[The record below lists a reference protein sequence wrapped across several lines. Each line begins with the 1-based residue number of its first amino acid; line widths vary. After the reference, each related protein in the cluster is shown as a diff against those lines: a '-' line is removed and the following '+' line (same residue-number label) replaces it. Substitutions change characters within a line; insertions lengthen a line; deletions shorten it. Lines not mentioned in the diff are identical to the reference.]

1 MAEVEVIYNGD
12 NVEVNVSE
20 CACSEGITDYNDL
33 SVYAVGDGVTITG
46 DGTTGNPF
54 VAVGGG
60 GGGAVDSVNSQTGVV
75 VLDADDI
82 SDTTTV
88 HKFVT
93 ATDLTK
99 LSNLSGTNTGD
110 VSVTDSSEID
120 FTLTGQN
127 ITASL
132 KSSSIDETKLD
143 TSVNASLDLA
153 DSALQSGDNI
163 SELVNNSGYITSS
176 ALTGLVPYTG
186 ASGDVDLGTHGLEA
200 TKVRANDSGGLIVES
215 NNGTDVGVLG
225 VGNTANV
232 EWYGS
237 HNFSG
242 ATQDTIAAFTG
253 SGKTLNSLAL
263 ATYPSLTELS
273 YVKGVTSAIQTQIGN
288 KQDTLVSGTNIKTIN
303 GTSVLGS
310 GDIVISGGGSLS
322 ALTAAT
328 GSNTIN
334 NANNS
339 QVWQWNSLTGT
350 GLKLSNSFTGTQTGS
365 ILCEIENTGTLGAS
379 QNTTALKVTNTKS
392 SSGGTSTGIDI
403 SVGGGS
409 ANGIN
414 IANSSSLGAG
424 IDLVAGMAGGGIQ
437 MNSNTLWFNSNTQ
450 GIKRDGNYFWL
461 AGGTQRVAAESTH
474 PTTFVV
480 TNSVN
485 SGGNLFTF
493 MKPSGSISAFGFGT
507 LMNSAGTYLSE
518 GTSNNTIRSSGG
530 SMTFTGNTGLAG
542 GFSSFSPTDIMT
554 VYGTNSNVGIGTT
567 TPTNVALLELTSTTK
582 GFLPPRMTA
591 TQASAITAVDGLML
605 YVTDTNGTFT
615 SIGFWGYQNGSWQK
629 M

>member
-60 GGGAVDSVNSQTGVV
+60 DVNSSIFPNGVKIIEDTAYTLSSVDAGYDLVAINANTHFIMPPTCPFSVGDV
-75 VLDADDI
+75 VGLSGDLDFITFDI
-82 SDTTTV
+82 SSI
-88 HKFVT
+88 VT
-93 ATDLTK
+93 NIQLH
-99 LSNLSGTNTGD
+99 
-110 VSVTDSSEID
+110 
-120 FTLTGQN
+120 TGQFSETGETV
-127 ITASL
+127 IMQCIDVGAGAEML
-132 KSSSIDETKLD
+132 LLSSIID
-143 TSVNASLDLA
+143 
-153 DSALQSGDNI
+153 DNGT
-163 SELVNNSGYITSS
+163 LKTLNKYLYDKTVTNSGYI
-176 ALTGLVPYTG
+176 LTGLVPYTG

-200 TKVRANDSGGLIVES
+200 TKIRANDSGGLTVES
-215 NNGTDVGVLG
+215 NNGTDVGFLG

-242 ATQDTIAAFTG
+242 ATQDTIAAFVG
-253 SGKTLNSLAL
+253 SGKTLSSLAL

-334 NANNS
+334 NVANA
-339 QVWQWNSLTGT
+339 QVWQWNSLAG
-350 GLKLSNSFTGTQTGS
+350 GIGFKLSSNSTSGINGNT
-365 ILCEIENTGTLGAS
+365 ILEIENSGTIING
-379 QNTTALKVTNTKS
+379 QTTYGLRITNSKVS
-392 SSGGTSTGIDI
+392 SSGANIGLDINVSGSTGG
-403 SVGGGS
+403 VG
-409 ANGIN
+409 IK
-414 IANSSSLGAG
+414 ITNSSSIGAG
-424 IDLVAGMAGGGIQ
+424 IDLVAGIAGGGIQ
-437 MNSNTLWFNSNTQ
+437 MNSNTLFLKSNTTWL
-450 GIKRDGNYFWL
+450 GTDGNYGVIL
-461 AGGTQRVAAESTH
+461 AGGSQRNTVEGTH
-474 PTTFVV
+474 PSIFVLQ
-480 TNSVN
+480 SSRA
-485 SGGNLFTF
+485 SGGNVFSF
-493 MKPSGSISAFGFGT
+493 MRPSSSINEIGFFCDMITAGSYRAAET
-507 LMNSAGTYLSE
+507 AT
-518 GTSNNTIRSSGG
+518 NTIRSTGG
-530 SMTFTGNTGLAG
+530 VLAITANSGLAG
-542 GFSSFSPTDIMT
+542 GYSGF
-554 VYGTNSNVGIGTT
+554 
-567 TPTNVALLELTSTTK
+567 TPTVRFCVKPTGAINITPITST
-582 GFLPPRMTA
+582 A
-591 TQASAITAVDGLML
+591 ASAITPAEGDIVM
-605 YVTDTNGTFT
+605 VSNTNGTFT